1 MMFKVLGSFEDNETK
16 GLLEGNQLALV
27 GKSRKLESVGMT
39 FRIIGNSK
47 YQVVLKILFVIGKDV
62 WWVWTSWGQLD
73 WYVNVLEW
81 NLGYF
86 RIWEKKIWNVLK
98 IIFAKLGMYFAK
110 LTNWI
115 EELNEIKWGN
125 SDCRTLKL

>member
-62 WWVWTSWGQLD
+62 
-73 WYVNVLEW
+73 
-81 NLGYF
+81 
-86 RIWEKKIWNVLK
+86 
-98 IIFAKLGMYFAK
+98 
-110 LTNWI
+110 
-115 EELNEIKWGN
+115 
-125 SDCRTLKL
+125 